1 MMFAMRLGRG
11 QGGELGGSNWLGDGD
26 RAGDAAR
33 FAEDRAQRLSR
44 GRLFGF
50 AVCGALWALSV
61 IPLARDATDEREGL
75 RVLGVYLVVA
85 ALSLGIAV
93 AIRMIYALVFRRRQF
108 WSPWLFLIAAVL
120 AVGGYAVHSAGEE
133 TIPIASAADNSY
145 TKPVP

>member
-1 MMFAMRLGRG
+1 MMFAIRLGRG
-11 QGGELGGSNWLGDGD
+11 QGGELAGSNWLGDGD

-33 FAEDRAQRLSR
+33 FAEDRARRLSR

-50 AVCGALWALSV
+50 VVCGSLWALSL
-61 IPLARDATDEREGL
+61 IPLARDATDGREGV

-93 AIRMIYALVFRRRQF
+93 ALRTIYALVFRRRQF

-120 AVGGYAVHSAGEE
+120 AVGGYAVQSAGEE
-133 TIPIASAADNSY
+133 PIPIASAAANASN
-145 TKPVP
+145 PVP